1 VKRAQLQAPRKDFE
15 VLNIKIGESI
25 EDYFSRTL
33 AIANKM
39 NSHGEN
45 LTQGTIV
52 EKILRSLT
60 PRFNYV
66 VCSIEESNDVT
77 TMTVDELQSSL
88 LVHEQ
93 RMKSQKD
100 EEQVLK
106 VTNGGRGYG
115 IGENFYGRGRGRGRS
130 RGGKGAKFNRDL
142 VECYKC
148 HKLGQFQSDCPSW
161 EEDNA
166 NYAQF
171 DEEEKILLM
180 AQETKTKDLQESDAR
195 NELWFLDSGCSNH
208 MVGNRNWLFD
218 YDDTFKDSVKLGDD
232 SKMDVVGKGNLKLHI
247 EGYTQVFTNVYY
259 LPGLKNNLLSIG
271 QLQQKNLTVIFK
283 NDTCKVFHEEKGLIM
298 ATHMTLNRMFVIK
311 APVNWFVHILM
322 AISMIMKLM
331 TLITVKLVKA
341 VTVKLSSA
349 QVKIL
354 SHIMKQLNMMYGDKL
369 WTLKLQLLK
378 ATIHG
383 S

>member
-1 VKRAQLQAPRKDFE
+1 
-15 VLNIKIGESI
+15 
-25 EDYFSRTL
+25 L

-60 PRFNYV
+60 SRFNYV

-77 TMTVDELQSSL
+77 TMTVDELQRSL

-106 VTNGGRGYG
+106 VTNGGIGYG
-115 IGENFYGRGRGRGRS
+115 RGENSYGRGRGRGRG
-130 RGGKGAKFNRDL
+130 RGGRGAKFNRDL

-148 HKLGQFQSDCPSW
+148 HKLGHFQSDCPSW

-171 DEEEKILLM
+171 DEEEEILLM

-218 YDDTFKDSVKLGDD
+218 YDDTFKDSV
-232 SKMDVVGKGNLKLHI
+232 
-247 EGYTQVFTNVYY
+247 
-259 LPGLKNNLLSIG
+259 
-271 QLQQKNLTVIFK
+271 
-283 NDTCKVFHEEKGLIM
+283 
-298 ATHMTLNRMFVIK
+298 
-311 APVNWFVHILM
+311 
-322 AISMIMKLM
+322 
-331 TLITVKLVKA
+331 
-341 VTVKLSSA
+341 
-349 QVKIL
+349 
-354 SHIMKQLNMMYGDKL
+354 
-369 WTLKLQLLK
+369 
-378 ATIHG
+378 
-383 S
+383 